1 MIILSNTHGPG
12 GLSYESFGPFSEEST
27 GPDIFDKYYHSSTP
41 KFFLQISY
49 MASLSTMKA
58 QSECSN
64 VV

>member
-1 MIILSNTHGPG
+1 MDQGP
-12 GLSYESFGPFSEEST
+12 LAMNRLDRFSEESN
-27 GPDIFDKYYHSSTP
+27 GPEIFDKYYHSSTP